1 MHKMISVII
10 LLALSS
16 VSLNA
21 VSAKDKVEVCHK
33 GKEISVAQS
42 AVGAHVGHGDTVGAE
57 DCVSAPETMK
67 VVVMMRCE
75 AVLNN
80 KVLVVSVS
88 SEPELDIR
96 PRDDCAATLAELLD
110 ADYAIR
116 SITSGTAEAGDD
128 SLRLYT
134 DYLLIGKVL
143 VPEPR

>member
-1 MHKMISVII
+1 M
-10 LLALSS
+10 A
-16 VSLNA
+16 
-21 VSAKDKVEVCHK
+21 
-33 GKEISVAQS
+33 
-42 AVGAHVGHGDTVGAE
+42 
-57 DCVSAPETMK
+57 

-88 SEPELDIR
+88 SSPELDIR
-96 PRDDCAATLAELLD
+96 PRDDCAATLSELLD

-134 DYLLIGKVL
+134 DYLLIGKVPVP